1 MRVYIEPSEL
11 DPSAPM
17 KPALIIIT
25 VVACLGL
32 TGLFVHDVYQRN
44 IAVEQSSNLV
54 MTVTAD
60 ILINWDLQTIH
71 QHADDALLA
80 GDSVAATQ
88 RRYTAM
94 GRRLGMLEEIYDI
107 EYELDMPGWW
117 QVNATASAS
126 YRMRARFESEV
137 ATIRVELVRQ
147 QGRWMISVYDI
158 QPPAI
163 PA

>member
-1 MRVYIEPSEL
+1 
-11 DPSAPM
+11 M

-25 VVACLGL
+25 VIACLGL
-32 TGLFVHDVYQRN
+32 TGLFAHDVYQRN

-60 ILINWDLQTIH
+60 VLVNWDPHTIR

-80 GDSVAATQ
+80 RDSAEATQ
-88 RRYTAM
+88 RRYTPM
-94 GRRLGMLEEIYDI
+94 GRRLGALQEIYDI

-117 QVNATASAS
+117 QLNRTASAS

-137 ATIRVELVRQ
+137 ATIRVELIRQ
-147 QGRWMISVYDI
+147 QGRWMISDYDI